1 MCMKILCK
9 FFLLL
14 FTPLLLAQSTAQL
27 DTLLVQGIKARSNKE
42 YATSLELLTK
52 VRTVAEENNWYK
64 QQFLAINNIG
74 ANYYSMLDYGEA
86 LDNYLEAYTI
96 ALKHLDENEEMIVL
110 NNIAILYSKEGDL
123 TKAEEYFSKAYV
135 LAKEHKQN
143 VKVGL
148 YAVNLGIVANQQN
161 KLDVAATYLAQA
173 QEMLKDEPSI
183 YLLAEIALAENYY
196 KRGELQKAKSLAET
210 VLPQLDSIALSEER
224 ISILVLLSNIAKD
237 RGETPEA
244 IEFAQAALKA
254 AVNPEGRI
262 NAYQQLAEVYTKNG
276 LYDEALIAKDS
287 VISLNDSLYQMKNGR
302 LFETNR
308 VKFEIADYRRELQ
321 RSRELQQ
328 QERTTLYSLLGVS
341 LLIIF
346 LSAWAL
352 YNSYIKNKQRKI
364 LHQQSKEFI
373 ELELQKKESDN
384 LLLEKQLHAKEAVAM
399 LEEERLKNEIENRN
413 RKLAA
418 KALQISGRNELIK
431 EVINSLTDQTEIAR
445 NAFLSTKIKEL
456 KKLLKHDSEW
466 ESFLT
471 HFEEVN
477 HGLLTKLRNQ
487 HAELTANDIRFLS
500 YLYMDLT
507 TKEIASLFNITVEA
521 VRKRKE
527 RISNKIGMED
537 STTLYGYITTL

>member
-1 MCMKILCK
+1 MKLFCK
-9 FFLLL
+9 YFLLL

-27 DTLLVQGIKARSNKE
+27 DTLLVKGIKARSNKE

-123 TKAEEYFSKAYV
+123 NKAEEYFSKAYV

-148 YAVNLGIVANQQN
+148 YAVNLGIVTNQQN

-173 QEMLKDEPSI
+173 REMLKDEPSI
-183 YLLAEIALAENYY
+183 YILAEIALAENYY

-210 VLPQLDSIALSEER
+210 ALPQLDPIALSEER

-237 RGETPEA
+237 RGETSEA
-244 IEFAQAALKA
+244 IEFAEAALKA

-276 LYDEALIAKDS
+276 LYNEALIAKDS
-287 VISLNDSLYQMKNGR
+287 VISLNDSLNQMKNGR

-321 RSRELQQ
+321 RSHELQQ

-346 LSAWAL
+346 LSVWAL

-431 EVINSLTDQTEIAR
+431 EVINSLTDQSEIAR

-527 RISNKIGMED
+527 RISNKIGLED
-537 STTLYGYITTL
+537 STTLYNYITTI

>member
-1 MCMKILCK
+1 
-9 FFLLL
+9 
-14 FTPLLLAQSTAQL
+14 
-27 DTLLVQGIKARSNKE
+27 
-42 YATSLELLTK
+42 
-52 VRTVAEENNWYK
+52 
-64 QQFLAINNIG
+64 
-74 ANYYSMLDYGEA
+74 
-86 LDNYLEAYTI
+86 
-96 ALKHLDENEEMIVL
+96 
-110 NNIAILYSKEGDL
+110 
-123 TKAEEYFSKAYV
+123 
-135 LAKEHKQN
+135 
-143 VKVGL
+143 
-148 YAVNLGIVANQQN
+148 
-161 KLDVAATYLAQA
+161 
-173 QEMLKDEPSI
+173 
-183 YLLAEIALAENYY
+183 
-196 KRGELQKAKSLAET
+196 RGELEKAKSLAET
-210 VLPQLDSIALSEER
+210 VLPQLDPIALSEER

-237 RGETPEA
+237 RGETAEA
-244 IEFAQAALKA
+244 IEFAQTALKA

-262 NAYQQLAEVYTKNG
+262 NAYQQLADVYTKNG
-276 LYDEALIAKDS
+276 LYNEALIAKDS
-287 VISLNDSLYQMKNGR
+287 VISLNDSLNQMKNGR

-346 LSAWAL
+346 LSGWAL

-384 LLLEKQLHAKEAVAM
+384 LLLEKQLHAKEVMAM

-431 EVINSLTDQTEIAR
+431 EVINSLTDQSEIAR

-487 HAELTANDIRFLS
+487 HAELNANDIRFLS

-527 RISNKIGMED
+527 RISNKIGLED
-537 STTLYGYITTL
+537 STGLYGYITTL

>member
-1 MCMKILCK
+1 MKILCK

-27 DTLLVQGIKARSNKE
+27 DTLLVQGIKARSSKE
-42 YATSLELLTK
+42 YARSLELLTK
-52 VRTVAEENNWYK
+52 VRTIAEENNWYK

-96 ALKHLDENEEMIVL
+96 ALKHLDENEEMTVL
-110 NNIAILYSKEGDL
+110 NNIAILYTKEDDL
-123 TKAEEYFSKAYV
+123 AKAEEYFLKAYT
-135 LAKEHKQN
+135 LAKEHN
-143 VKVGL
+143 ETVKVGL
-148 YAVNLGIVANQQN
+148 YAVNLGIVTNQQD
-161 KLDVAATYLAQA
+161 KIDKAAAYLAEA
-173 QEMLKDEPSI
+173 DKMLKSQPS
-183 YLLAEIALAENYY
+183 LAILVDIALAENRY
-196 KRGELQKAKSLAET
+196 KRGDLEKARSLALEA
-210 VLPQLDSIALSEER
+210 LPQLDDVALSEER
-224 ISILVLLSNIAKD
+224 LSVLIMLSNIAKD
-237 RGETPEA
+237 LGENLDSA
-244 IEFAQAALKA
+244 HYAQLALKA
-254 AVNPEGRI
+254 AVNPENRI
-262 NAYQQLAEVYTKNG
+262 SAYEQLAEVYTING
-276 LYDEALIAKDS
+276 SYREALIAKDS
-287 VISLNDSLYQMKNGR
+287 IISLTQSLNQLKNGR
-302 LFETNR
+302 LFETNK
-308 VKFEIADYRRELQ
+308 VKFEIADYRRELKHNHEKQ
-321 RSRELQQ
+321 KE
-328 QERTTLYSLLGVS
+328 ERTMLYGLLGVS
-341 LLIIF
+341 ALLI
-346 LSAWAL
+346 LLTVWAL

-418 KALQISGRNELIK
+418 KALQLSGRNELIK
-431 EVINSLTDQTEIAR
+431 EVINSLTDQSEIAR

-456 KKLLKHDSEW
+456 KKLLKQDSEW

-487 HAELTANDIRFLS
+487 HPELTANDIRFLS

-527 RISNKIGMED
+527 RISHKIGLVD
-537 STTLYGYITTL
+537 TTALYGYITTL

>member
-1 MCMKILCK
+1 MKIFCK
-9 FFLLL
+9 YFLLL
-14 FTPLLLAQSTAQL
+14 FTPFLFAQSTAQL

-52 VRTVAEENNWYK
+52 VRTVAEENQWYK
-64 QQFLAINNIG
+64 QQFLALNNIG

-123 TKAEEYFSKAYV
+123 NKAEEYFSKAYV

-183 YLLAEIALAENYY
+183 YILAEIALAENYY
-196 KRGELQKAKSLAET
+196 KRGELQKAKSLAER
-210 VLPQLDSIALSEER
+210 VLPQLETIALSEER
-224 ISILVLLSNIAKD
+224 ISILILLSNIAKD
-237 RGETPEA
+237 MGETSLAVEYA
-244 IEFAQAALKA
+244 KFALKA
-254 AVNPEGRI
+254 AANPEGRI

-276 LYDEALIAKDS
+276 LYTEALIAKDS
-287 VISLNDSLYQMKNGR
+287 VISLNDSLNQLKNGR

-328 QERTTLYSLLGVS
+328 QERTTLYSLLGIS
-341 LLIIF
+341 MLIIF

-352 YNSYIKNKQRKI
+352 YNGYIKNKQRKI

-384 LLLEKQLHAKEAVAM
+384 LLLEKQLHAKVAVAM

-431 EVINSLTDQTEIAR
+431 EVINSLTDQSEIAR

-456 KKLLKHDSEW
+456 KKLLKNDSEW

-487 HAELTANDIRFLS
+487 HSELTANDIRFLS

-527 RISNKIGMED
+527 RISNKIGLVD
-537 STTLYGYITTL
+537 STALYGYITTL

>member
-1 MCMKILCK
+1 MKRFSK
-9 FFLLL
+9 FLLL
-14 FTPLLLAQSTAQL
+14 LFGPFLLAQSTAQL
-27 DTLLVQGIKARSNKE
+27 DSLLVQGINARSNKE
-42 YATSLELLTK
+42 YSKSLELLTK
-52 VRTVAEENNWYK
+52 VRTVAEENHWYK

-123 TKAEEYFSKAYV
+123 TKAEEYFTKAYV
-135 LAKEHKQN
+135 LAKEHKQD

-148 YAVNLGIVANQQN
+148 YAVNLGIVTNQQD
-161 KLDVAATYLAQA
+161 KIDVAATYLAEA
-173 QEMLKDEPSI
+173 KELLKNEP
-183 YLLAEIALAENYY
+183 YLFILVQMALAENHY
-196 KRGELQKAKSLAET
+196 KRGELKIAKSLAEKI
-210 VLPQLDSIALSEER
+210 LPDLETIAFSEER
-224 ISILVLLSNIAKD
+224 LSIMILLSNIAKD
-237 RGETPEA
+237 LGETPEA
-244 IEFAQAALKA
+244 IEYAQTALNAAA
-254 AVNPEGRI
+254 NPENRI
-262 NAYQQLAEVYTKNG
+262 SAYQQLAAVYTKSGSYN
-276 LYDEALIAKDS
+276 EALIAKDS
-287 VISLNDSLYQMKNGR
+287 VINLTESLNQLKNGR

-308 VKFEIADYRRELQ
+308 VKFEIADYRRELKQ
-321 RSRELQQ
+321 SRELQQ
-328 QERTTLYSLLGVS
+328 QERTTFYSLLGIL
-341 LLIIF
+341 LLII
-346 LSAWAL
+346 LLIAWAL

-384 LLLEKQLHAKEAVAM
+384 LLLEKQLNAKEALAM
-399 LEEERLKNEIENRN
+399 LEQERLKNEIENRN

-431 EVINSLTDQTEIAR
+431 DVINSLTDQSEIAR

-456 KKLLKHDSEW
+456 KKLLKNDSEW

-477 HGLLTKLRNQ
+477 HGLLTKLHNT
-487 HAELTANDIRFLS
+487 HAELTANDIRFVS

-521 VRKRKE
+521 SRKRKE
-527 RISNKIGMED
+527 RISNKMGLAD
-537 STTLYGYITTL
+537 STGLYRYITTL